1 MEYLSTLNKKN
12 HLEENYFSYI
22 IMTFSIKLWVLHH
35 VLIRHKNI
43 SDKYHKSL
51 IKKVLWPRSEG
62 TLK

>member
-1 MEYLSTLNKKN
+1 
-12 HLEENYFSYI
+12 
-22 IMTFSIKLWVLHH
+22 MTFSIKLWVLHH

-43 SDKYHKSL
+43 SDKYHKNL